1 MPPIAK
7 FLKEKC
13 KYCKFLIYK
22 NLVLVYNKGRIVRT
36 RSSEYILRDYLMRK
50 FPKTLLTIFTAAV
63 MSAGAM
69 SLAACS
75 AAFTPANGLPSG
87 EVSSNGGF
95 VVEKGDYV
103 YFINGVE
110 SSSSDNT
117 YGSVVKGALM
127 RTKKADVESGK
138 NGAEMIVPSL
148 MVASDYTAGIFIY
161 GERVYFATPS
171 TTRDLS
177 GNALNNYLDFKS
189 AKLDG
194 SDVVTYF
201 NLEDSS
207 THYRFVEDG
216 NSVYLVY
223 EREND
228 LVSYNTSTKTSTLL
242 AADVTSYAFDKSD
255 ATNPVIYY
263 TMSVQDGIDVEG
275 GASARQY
282 NQIYRVS
289 ASETEGKYTYTF
301 DEDYLKD
308 HDNEAPYTNL
318 GEMVLDGIGTMYT
331 SMPTQFS
338 SVTGHLSDAKPIAS
352 AGYSYTLQSYQN
364 GGLYFT
370 RNELASTSSVGEDG
384 WLYYLGE
391 DKLASSWNSV
401 SGNAVSNLDVIDQ
414 NTDHANEHAL
424 FYLENGQHHYLYV
437 DNGNMFRVDITE
449 STANGN
455 VSLSK
460 EETLV
465 ARNVTDAGLVCADNS
480 DSKYHYVYY
489 TLSSGSGTSINRAV
503 YNGTAD
509 DYSLLG
515 YGENEAFRPVQILN
529 IEHANNWYDFEVIDG
544 VVYFADAESIG
555 STSYNYISAVNLK
568 NADGVMDNL
577 EIKAFNDLYAEI
589 MGGGDVTGYIGEMG
603 QDYSSLAMA
612 LRYYF
617 YLGKDNLFYAA
628 AEDLEDYEFELSG
641 EYLTYESSLFQTNIN
656 FAVEN
661 GKKETYLYS
670 EEVQELFRNYVEGK
684 GDSAE
689 FVKDGESYRTRSYF
703 INRIGQMDES
713 DAQRMASYWE
723 GALEHY
729 TIPEE
734 TDSGL
739 PGWAWA
745 LIGVGIGVVVI
756 AAAIVVVI
764 IVRKKKV
771 GGEEEEEKIFVDT
784 TDDKD
789 IDVYAENDLPAENEV
804 AEAPEETSDDTEAP
818 AEESVE
824 DGAETPAEEPKED

>member
-1 MPPIAK
+1 
-7 FLKEKC
+7 
-13 KYCKFLIYK
+13 
-22 NLVLVYNKGRIVRT
+22 
-36 RSSEYILRDYLMRK
+36 
-50 FPKTLLTIFTAAV
+50 

-95 VVEKGDYV
+95 VVEKGEYV

-127 RTKKADVESGK
+127 RAKKADVESGK

-437 DNGNMFRVDITE
+437 DNGNMFRADITE

-689 FVKDGESYRTRSYF
+689 FVADGESYRTRSYF

-713 DAQRMASYWE
+713 DAQRMASYWKE
-723 GALEHY
+723 ALEHY

-804 AEAPEETSDDTEAP
+804 AEAPEETSDDAKAP

>member
-95 VVEKGDYV
+95 VVEKGEYV

-127 RTKKADVESGK
+127 RAKKADVESGK

-318 GEMVLDGIGTMYT
+318 GEMVLDGIGTMYM

-437 DNGNMFRVDITE
+437 DNGNMFRADITE

-689 FVKDGESYRTRSYF
+689 FVADGESYRTRSYF

-713 DAQRMASYWE
+713 DAQRMASYWKE
-723 GALEHY
+723 ALEHY

-804 AEAPEETSDDTEAP
+804 AEAPEETSDDAKAP

>member
-95 VVEKGDYV
+95 VVEKGEYV

-127 RTKKADVESGK
+127 RAKKADVESGK

-437 DNGNMFRVDITE
+437 DNGNMFRADITE

-689 FVKDGESYRTRSYF
+689 FVADGESYRTRSYF

-713 DAQRMASYWE
+713 DAQRMASYWKE
-723 GALEHY
+723 ALEHY

-804 AEAPEETSDDTEAP
+804 AEAPEETSDDAKAP

>member
-63 MSAGAM
+63 MSAGAI
-69 SLAACS
+69 SLAACDAS
-75 AAFTPANGLPSG
+75 FTPADGIPSG

-127 RTKKADVESGK
+127 RAKKSDVESGK

-177 GNALNNYLDFKS
+177 GNALNSYLDFKS

-207 THYRFVEDG
+207 TYYRFVEDG

-228 LVSYNTSTKTSTLL
+228 IISYNTSTKTSTLL

-289 ASETEGKYTYTF
+289 AGETEGKYTYTF
-301 DEDYLKD
+301 NEDYLKE

-318 GEMVLDGIGTMYT
+318 GEMVLDGIGMMYT
-331 SMPTQFS
+331 GMPTQFS
-338 SVTGHLSDAKPIAS
+338 EVTGHLKDADPIAS
-352 AGYSYTLQSYQN
+352 AGYSFTLQSYQN

-384 WLYYLGE
+384 WLYYLNE
-391 DKLASSWNSV
+391 DKLAGEWNSV

-414 NTDHANEHAL
+414 NTDHANEYAL
-424 FYLENGQHHYLYV
+424 FYIENDRHHYLYV

-449 STANGN
+449 STANGS

-465 ARNVTDAGLVCADNS
+465 ARNATDAGLIAVDDS
-480 DSKYHYVYY
+480 DSAYHYVYY

-555 STSYNYISAVNLK
+555 SSSYNYISAVNLK

-577 EIKAFNDLYAEI
+577 EVKAFNDLYADI
-589 MGGGDVTGYIGEMG
+589 MGGGEKTGYISEMG
-603 QDYSSLAMA
+603 QDYSSLATA

-628 AEDLEDYEFELSG
+628 AENLDDYDFELSG
-641 EYLTYESSLFQTNIN
+641 EYLTYESSLFRKNID

-689 FVKDGESYRTRSYF
+689 FVADGESYRTRSYF
-703 INRIGQMDES
+703 INRIGQMSEA

-723 GALEHY
+723 EALEHY
-729 TIPEE
+729 HVPEE

-745 LIGVGIGVVVI
+745 LIGVGIGVVVLAI
-756 AAAIVVVI
+756 AIVIGLVW
-764 IVRKKKV
+764 RKKHAPV
-771 GGEEEEEKIFVDT
+771 SEEEEKIFVDT

-789 IDVYAENDLPAENEV
+789 IDVYADNGLSEENEV
-804 AEAPEETSDDTEAP
+804 AEASAAEVSDSDDVSEK
-818 AEESVE
+818 EISEGS
-824 DGAETPAEEPKED
+824 DEPKED

>member
-95 VVEKGDYV
+95 VVEKGEYV

-127 RTKKADVESGK
+127 RAKKADVESGK

-603 QDYSSLAMA
+603 QDYSSLATA

-628 AEDLEDYEFELSG
+628 AEGLEDYEFELSG

-689 FVKDGESYRTRSYF
+689 FVADGESYRTRSYF
-703 INRIGQMDES
+703 INRIGQMNEA
-713 DAQRMASYWE
+713 DAERMASYWE

-804 AEAPEETSDDTEAP
+804 AEAPEETSDDAEAP